1 MKRRDFIKLVGGA
14 CAISAVSV
22 ARSQEAGRT
31 PRIGILADD
40 RILTDAHGAPNW
52 RAFFEELAA
61 GGFIE
66 GTNLQVDRRG
76 FGPTALVTVA
86 NELVRARP
94 DVVFTLATPAANAV
108 KLATRSIPIVA
119 MADDLVSS
127 GLVGSMA
134 HPEGNVTGVSIF
146 AFQLDLKRLELLHEA
161 VPNATR
167 IGILADPD
175 QIRRPDAL
183 DRAARDIGIEIVLF
197 MARSK
202 EEIID
207 AIDGMKAKSIDAVN
221 VLASARLSSFQSL
234 ILDRL
239 TSQRLPSIYQWPHG
253 AEDGW
258 LIAYGPRLDG
268 INRQCGRQVTKLLR
282 GAKVA
287 DVPVEQP
294 TELVLTINLKTAKA
308 LGVIIPPTLLSRA
321 DRVID

>member
-127 GLVGSMA
+127 
-134 HPEGNVTGVSIF
+134 VS
-146 AFQLDLKRLELLHEA
+146 
-161 VPNATR
+161 
-167 IGILADPD
+167 LARWP
-175 QIRRPDAL
+175 IP
-183 DRAARDIGIEIVLF
+183 
-197 MARSK
+197 K
-202 EEIID
+202 E
-207 AIDGMKAKSIDAVN
+207 
-221 VLASARLSSFQSL
+221 
-234 ILDRL
+234 
-239 TSQRLPSIYQWPHG
+239 T
-253 AEDGW
+253 
-258 LIAYGPRLDG
+258 
-268 INRQCGRQVTKLLR
+268 
-282 GAKVA
+282 
-287 DVPVEQP
+287 
-294 TELVLTINLKTAKA
+294 
-308 LGVIIPPTLLSRA
+308 
-321 DRVID
+321 